1 MSKGDEVS
9 GQRKGKGV
17 YVTREDYSKSRKL
30 ALPYHGQFRVVEVL
44 PNGVSVIPVDHPQD
58 ELILVNV
65 DWVTSCPD
73 ELPDTSWLGSH
84 RKKNQKTKMP
94 KR

>member
-1 MSKGDEVS
+1 MKYQVRGRVKVFMSHEK
-9 GQRKGKGV
+9 
-17 YVTREDYSKSRKL
+17 TSKSRKL

-58 ELILVNV
+58 EPILVNV